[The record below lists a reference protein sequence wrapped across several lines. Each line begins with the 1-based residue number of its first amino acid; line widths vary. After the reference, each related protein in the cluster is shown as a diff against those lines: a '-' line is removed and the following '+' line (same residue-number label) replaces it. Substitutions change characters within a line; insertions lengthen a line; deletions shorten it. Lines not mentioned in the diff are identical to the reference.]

1 MLCLALSCACE
12 KKDARAVNSKG
23 AAASEAA
30 FNAAQFASDRPAID
44 HMDGTANGTVFM
56 GVVPP
61 TGGNGGR
68 TLSDGNEGM
77 GEGGVDRSEAG
88 GSLLDLAGHL
98 SAKVSGNRCPAIP
111 LGTLG
116 KLTEPNAAR

>member
-77 GEGGVDRSEAG
+77 GEGGVDASKRG
-88 GSLLDLAGHL
+88 
-98 SAKVSGNRCPAIP
+98 R
-111 LGTLG
+111 
-116 KLTEPNAAR
+116 